1 MFSFSPEQIKLLEEN
16 KDYILDGWL
25 KYSIVQQTLYRHSI
39 GLDFYKDKFASKV
52 FDYAIGVIKEKNQ
65 LGACPV
71 ISVMLM
77 LFKKKKIPLSDV
89 FIICVHLKNML
100 LEFMLVKSLL
110 DKNILDEV
118 SKLMDYNFKGVIDDY
133 VALYYKDIIIHKTC
147 KTNDDK
153 TFVKTETEVAVV
165 VTSASQYMG
174 EVEIE
179 AGLISELDELE
190 DDTLNTIDSQDLI
203 TQEALLESSKLFLR
217 YSSTINTLY
226 EFEELAYTLKILG
239 DLLEN
244 SDFNEMDDDMQSYI
258 QTYLKAIISDLK
270 TWRMSIFVTQE
281 AEDIHYLDKT
291 LLSSISQLQI
301 TLMPNDDNAEDEI
314 EFF

>member
-25 KYSIVQQTLYRHSI
+25 EYSIVQQTLCRHSI

-258 QTYLKAIISDLK
+258 QTYLKAIIGDLK